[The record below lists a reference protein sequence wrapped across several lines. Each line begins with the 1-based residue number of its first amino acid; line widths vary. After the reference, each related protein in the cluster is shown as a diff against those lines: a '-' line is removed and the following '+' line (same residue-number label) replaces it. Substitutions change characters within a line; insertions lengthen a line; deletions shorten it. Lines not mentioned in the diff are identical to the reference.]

1 MRRAEREAA
10 FTAYVAGRQVHLRR
24 VAYAICGDWHRA
36 DDLLQTSLTKLYVAW
51 PRVCGKGTEDAYVR
65 QIMVRANIDEH
76 RRPWRRERVTDE
88 LPETAG
94 GPEHQLEERSEL
106 FAALQELPEMQRKVI
121 VLRHWLQLSVAEAA
135 RELGIAEGTV
145 KSHSSRGLAAL
156 ERALSS
162 TAQS

>member
-1 MRRAEREAA
+1 VRRAEREAA
-10 FTAYVAGRQVHLRR
+10 FVDYVAARQVHLRR

-36 DDLLQTSLTKLYVAW
+36 DDLLQTALTKLYVAW

-76 RRPWRRERVTDE
+76 RRPWRRERATDE
-88 LPETAG
+88 LPETVARDRDV
-94 GPEHQLEERSEL
+94 EERSEL
-106 FAALQELPEMQRKVI
+106 FAALQDLPEMQRKVI

-156 ERALSS
+156 ERALTS
-162 TAQS
+162 AP

>member
-10 FTAYVAGRQVHLRR
+10 YVDYVASRQVHLRR

-65 QIMVRANIDEH
+65 QIMVRTNIDEH
-76 RRPWRRERVTDE
+76 RRPWRRERVTDT
-88 LPETAG
+88 LPEQAG
-94 GPEHQLEERSEL
+94 VPDRDVEERSAL
-106 FAALQELPEMQRKVI
+106 FDALQDLPEMQRKVV

-145 KSHSSRGLAAL
+145 KSHSHRGLAAL
-156 ERALSS
+156 QAVLAER
-162 TAQS
+162 

>member
-1 MRRAEREAA
+1 MRTEDRDAA
-10 FTAYVAGRQVHLRR
+10 FTQFVAGRRTHLRR

-76 RRPWRRERVTDE
+76 RRPWRREHVTDE
-88 LPETAG
+88 VPEKAAG
-94 GPEHQLEERSEL
+94 ADHQLEERSAL
-106 FAALQELPEMQRKVI
+106 FAALQELPEMQRKVV
-121 VLRHWLQLSVAEAA
+121 VLRHWLQLSVAESA
-135 RELGIAEGTV
+135 RELGISEGTV

-156 ERALSS
+156 ESVLAPQRRD
-162 TAQS
+162 